1 MASASPSQGS
11 LLLQKQLKDLCKKP
25 VDGFSAGLVDESN
38 LFEWSVTII
47 GPPETLYLA
56 IKMHISFSDGG
67 FFNAIMS
74 FPQNYPNSPPTVRFT
89 SEVWH
94 PNVYSDGKVCIS
106 ILHPPGDDPNGY
118 ELASERWSKG
128 SLGHAFTVESIMLS
142 IISMLSSPNDES
154 PANVEAAKEWRDN
167 RDEFKKK
174 DIPFGCPTSLSEV
187 HSKVLSRSGLRLAS
201 FPDPFYT

>member
-1 MASASPSQGS
+1 MASASPSQAS

-47 GPPETLYLA
+47 GPPETLYE
-56 IKMHISFSDGG
+56 GG

-74 FPQNYPNSPPTVRFT
+74 FPQNYPNSPPTVKFT

-118 ELASERWSKG
+118 ELASERWSPVHTVCKPVITSSTKG
-128 SLGHAFTVESIMLS
+128 NNLELCCFD
-142 IISMLSSPNDES
+142 SPKYCRNLH
-154 PANVEAAKEWRDN
+154 PYR
-167 RDEFKKK
+167 
-174 DIPFGCPTSLSEV
+174 IL
-187 HSKVLSRSGLRLAS
+187 
-201 FPDPFYT
+201 